1 MHPFNDSSLNQQTL
15 GDRLRTFRERAG
27 LTQADVAS
35 ALDLTSQ
42 AYSHYETGRRA
53 PSADNFYK
61 IAQLYHTSMECL
73 LTGHEDSFA
82 HLFQEI
88 TSLPPEARQEMEHFI
103 EFLQS
108 RHVHASES

>member
-1 MHPFNDSSLNQQTL
+1 MHLLNASLNEQTL

-27 LTQADVAS
+27 LTQAEVA
-35 ALDLTSQ
+35 AVLDITSQ
-42 AYSHYETGRRA
+42 AYSHYETGRRS

-73 LTGHEDSFA
+73 LTGYEDSSVQ
-82 HLFQEI
+82 LFQEI

-108 RHVHASES
+108 RHVNIEY